1 MEVHIRICR
10 QCELPQY
17 PVLKM
22 AEEAAKEYQKS
33 IEDLTFNSKL
43 HINVLTMIAGENHE
57 NGYAA
62 ETVKVIENHLKKVL

>member
-1 MEVHIRICR
+1 
-10 QCELPQY
+10 
-17 PVLKM
+17 M